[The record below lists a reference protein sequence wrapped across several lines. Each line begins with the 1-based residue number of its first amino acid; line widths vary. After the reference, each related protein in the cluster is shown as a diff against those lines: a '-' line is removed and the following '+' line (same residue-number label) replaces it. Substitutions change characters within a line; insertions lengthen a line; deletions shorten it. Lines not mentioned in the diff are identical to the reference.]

1 MVLTGPSTLSNHLGD
16 CESPILS
23 GVIVNPN
30 IIFQALLVGTFAFG
44 VAGALVNDPVL
55 CGIGLFSAF
64 GCVLI
69 LMSRD
74 KE

>member
-1 MVLTGPSTLSNHLGD
+1 M
-16 CESPILS
+16 
-23 GVIVNPN
+23 NPN
-30 IIFQALLVGTFAFG
+30 IIFQAVLVGTFALG
-44 VAGALVNDPVL
+44 EAGALVNEPVL

-69 LMSRD
+69 LMSTD

>member
-1 MVLTGPSTLSNHLGD
+1 VST
-16 CESPILS
+16 
-23 GVIVNPN
+23 N
-30 IIFQALLVGTFAFG
+30 IIFQALLVGTFSFG

-55 CGIGLFSAF
+55 CAIGLVTAF
-64 GCVLI
+64 GCAML

>member
-1 MVLTGPSTLSNHLGD
+1 M
-16 CESPILS
+16 
-23 GVIVNPN
+23 NPN

-44 VAGALVNDPVL
+44 VSGALVNDPVL
-55 CGIGLFSAF
+55 CGIGLFTAL

-69 LMSRD
+69 LMSSD